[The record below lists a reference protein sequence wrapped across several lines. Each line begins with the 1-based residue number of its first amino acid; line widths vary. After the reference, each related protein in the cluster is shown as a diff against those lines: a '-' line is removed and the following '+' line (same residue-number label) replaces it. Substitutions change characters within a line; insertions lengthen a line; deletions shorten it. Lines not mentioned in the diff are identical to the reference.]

1 MKKFKDWLTSPNK
14 QVYHTLYLKRV
25 TTEVTAWKTG
35 HRPGTTP
42 QQWAMARVNS
52 MLTGGKA
59 DPDLQPKAKTQRK
72 QRRHQKSQK
81 SLVVFKSGLN
91 QTRQGHLIS

>member
-1 MKKFKDWLTSPNK
+1 
-14 QVYHTLYLKRV
+14 
-25 TTEVTAWKTG
+25 
-35 HRPGTTP
+35 
-42 QQWAMARVNS
+42 

-59 DPDLQPKAKTQRK
+59 DPDLQPKARAQRK
-72 QRRHQKSQK
+72 QRRHQKSQR